1 MDRENTSK
9 SIENN
14 DNERYRMNVAVV
26 GAGPAGLSTA
36 WKLASRGDC
45 TVHVF
50 ERGACV
56 GGNAGSFEVGG
67 MRVDFGS
74 HRLHPACEPPIL
86 DDIRRFLGADL
97 LDRPRHGRIRLQ
109 GRWIHFP
116 LQPWDLATHL
126 PLSFG
131 AGAALDVVRKRL
143 APAEGER
150 NFATVLEAGL
160 GKTICREFYFPYAEK
175 IWGIPAQDL
184 HAEQAR
190 RRVAANSSSRL
201 LKKVLSAVPAIKPP
215 GSGRFFYPRR
225 GFGQISEAYAAA
237 ARKAGAC
244 IHLETEVLSLE
255 EVQQGWR
262 LSFRIPSGEE
272 SMEAGAV
279 FSTIPLPALVR
290 LLNAPGPILGAAR
303 RLRSRAMVLIYL
315 VLETERYTEF
325 DAHYFPGPE
334 TPITRVSEP
343 KNYGSASLPGR
354 TALCAELPC
363 DKQDQI
369 WSMPDRDL
377 GALFQQAL
385 NAVGLGQPAPVLD
398 IAVKRLPQAYPIY
411 TRDFFEHF
419 HAIDSY
425 LEGLESVLTFGRQGL
440 FAHDNTHHAL
450 RMGYAAAE
458 CYQDGG
464 FDRKRWREY
473 RDAFASHVV
482 ED

>member
-1 MDRENTSK
+1 
-9 SIENN
+9 
-14 DNERYRMNVAVV
+14 MNVAVV
-26 GAGPAGLSTA
+26 GAGPSGLGAA

-50 ERGACV
+50 ERGASV
-56 GGNAGSFEVGG
+56 GGNAGSFDVGG

-116 LQPWDLATHL
+116 LRPWDLATHL

-131 AGAALDVVRKRL
+131 AAAALDVVSKRP
-143 APAEGER
+143 APANGEQ

-175 IWGIPAQDL
+175 IWGLPAQDL

-190 RRVAANSSSRL
+190 RRVAANSASRL
-201 LKKVLSAVPAIKPP
+201 LKKVMSAAPGIKPS
-215 GSGRFFYPRR
+215 GSGRFFYPCR

-255 EVQQGWR
+255 KMPQGWR
-262 LSFRIPSGEE
+262 LRFKIPSGEE

-290 LLNAPGPILGAAR
+290 LLNAPGPILEAAH

-315 VLETERYTEF
+315 VLGRERYTEF

-334 TPITRVSEP
+334 TRITRMSEP

-354 TALCAELPC
+354 TVLCAELPC
-363 DKQDQI
+363 DKQDEI
-369 WSMPDRDL
+369 WSMPDSDL
-377 GALFQQAL
+377 GELFLQAL
-385 NAVGLGQPAPVLD
+385 GAAGLDKPQALLD
-398 IAVKRLPQAYPIY
+398 IVVRRLPQAYPIY

-419 HAIDSY
+419 QAIDSY
-425 LEGLESVLTFGRQGL
+425 LEGLEGVLTFGRQGL

-458 CYQDGG
+458 CYQGG
-464 FDRKRWREY
+464 AFDRERWREY
-473 RDAFASHVV
+473 REAFASHVV

>member
-1 MDRENTSK
+1 
-9 SIENN
+9 
-14 DNERYRMNVAVV
+14 
-26 GAGPAGLSTA
+26 
-36 WKLASRGDC
+36 
-45 TVHVF
+45 
-50 ERGACV
+50 
-56 GGNAGSFEVGG
+56 

-86 DDIRRFLGADL
+86 DDIRRFLGEDL

-126 PLSFG
+126 PFSLG
-131 AGAALDVVRKRL
+131 GGAALDIVRKRF
-143 APAEGER
+143 APANREQ

-201 LKKVLSAVPAIKPP
+201 LRKVLSAVPAIRPP

-225 GFGQISEAYAAA
+225 GFGQISEAYGAAA
-237 ARKAGAC
+237 WKAGAC

-255 EVQQGWR
+255 KVPQGWR
-262 LSFRIPSGEE
+262 LRFKIPSGEE
-272 SMEAGAV
+272 SMDAGAV

-290 LLNAPGPILGAAR
+290 LMNAPAPIQETAR
-303 RLRSRAMVLIYL
+303 SLRSRAMVLIYL
-315 VLETERYTEF
+315 VLGRELYTEF
-325 DAHYFPGPE
+325 DAHYLPGPE
-334 TPITRVSEP
+334 TRITRVSEP
-343 KNYGSASLPGR
+343 KNYGSASSPGR
-354 TALCAELPC
+354 TVLCAELPC
-363 DKQDQI
+363 DRQDQI
-369 WSMPDRDL
+369 WSMPDREL
-377 GALFQQAL
+377 GELFQQAL
-385 NAVGLGQPAPVLD
+385 SAFGLDNPVPVLET
-398 IAVKRLPQAYPIY
+398 VVERLPQAYPIY

-425 LEGLESVLTFGRQGL
+425 LEGLDGVLTFGRQGL

-458 CYQDGG
+458 CYQGGG
-464 FDRKRWREY
+464 FDRARWREY
-473 RDAFASHVV
+473 RAAFASHVV

>member
-1 MDRENTSK
+1 
-9 SIENN
+9 
-14 DNERYRMNVAVV
+14 MNVAVV
-26 GAGPAGLSTA
+26 GAGPAGLSAA
-36 WKLASRGDC
+36 WKLGSRGDC
-45 TVHVF
+45 AVHVF

-131 AGAALDVVRKRL
+131 GGAALDIVRKRF
-143 APAEGER
+143 ASANGEQ

-175 IWGIPAQDL
+175 IWGLLAQDL

-190 RRVAANSSSRL
+190 RRVAANSTSRL
-201 LKKVLSAVPAIKPP
+201 LKKVMSAAVWITPRPR

-244 IHLETEVLSLE
+244 IHLETDVLSLE
-255 EVQQGWR
+255 KLPQGWR
-262 LSFRIPSGEE
+262 VRFKIPSGEE

-290 LLNAPGPILGAAR
+290 LLNAPGAILEAAR

-315 VLETERYTEF
+315 VLGRDRYTEF
-325 DAHYFPGPE
+325 DAHYLPGSE
-334 TPITRVSEP
+334 TRITRVSEP

-354 TALCAELPC
+354 TVLCAELPC
-363 DKQDQI
+363 DRQDQI
-369 WSMPDRDL
+369 WNMPDGDL
-377 GALFQQAL
+377 GELFLQAL
-385 NAVGLGQPAPVLD
+385 NAVGLDKPASVLETV
-398 IAVKRLPQAYPIY
+398 VKRLPQAYPIY

-425 LEGLESVLTFGRQGL
+425 LEDLEGVLTFGRQGL

-458 CYQDGG
+458 CYQGGG

>member
-1 MDRENTSK
+1 
-9 SIENN
+9 
-14 DNERYRMNVAVV
+14 MNLAVV
-26 GAGPAGLSTA
+26 GAGPAGLGAA

-50 ERGACV
+50 ERGASV

-97 LDRPRHGRIRLQ
+97 LDRRRQGRIRLQ

-131 AGAALDVVRKRL
+131 AGAALDVVRKRF
-143 APAEGER
+143 ASPNAEQ

-175 IWGIPAQDL
+175 IWGLPAQDL

-190 RRVAANSSSRL
+190 RRVAANSASRL
-201 LKKVLSAVPAIKPP
+201 LKKVLSAVPAIRPL
-215 GSGRFFYPRR
+215 GSGRFFYPLR

-237 ARKAGAC
+237 ARKAGTC
-244 IHLETEVLSLE
+244 IHLETEVLGLE
-255 EVQQGWR
+255 KVPQGWR
-262 LSFRIPSGEE
+262 LRFKIPSGEE
-272 SMEAGAV
+272 SIEAGAV

-290 LLNAPGPILGAAR
+290 LLNAPRPILDAAR
-303 RLRSRAMVLIYL
+303 CLRSRAIVLIYL
-315 VLETERYTEF
+315 VLGRERYTEF

-354 TALCAELPC
+354 TVLCVELPC
-363 DKQDQI
+363 ERQDQV
-369 WSMPDRDL
+369 WNMPNGDL
-377 GALFQQAL
+377 GGLFQQAL
-385 NAVGLGQPAPVLD
+385 SAVGLDNPAPVL
-398 IAVKRLPQAYPIY
+398 ATVVRRLPQAYPIY

-425 LEGLESVLTFGRQGL
+425 LEDLEGVLTFGRQGL

-458 CYQDGG
+458 CYQDGE